1 MLTPLRVVVLC
12 SHRAPGLLHLLNA
25 DPLRGR
31 TYDIVA
37 CVTSEPTFAEEV
49 RVERRGVTTRSHDIR
64 AFYGARQA
72 PLHRAPEVREAF
84 DAAMAKLVAS
94 YSPDLVLLAGYL
106 YVLTE
111 PMLSAFHRRILNLHF
126 ADLTLRTPDGQP
138 GFPGIRAVRDALV
151 AGCAETRATV
161 HLVDAVVDAG
171 PPLVR
176 SWAFPVSPMVD
187 EARSWTAGDMLRA
200 YAFAHEQWM
209 MRSCAGPL
217 WSATLQLVSGGA
229 IDLDRL
235 EAFEAG
241 EDTAPWELGRRG
253 TLLPPMAAHTVG
265 AR

>member
-1 MLTPLRVVVLC
+1 MLSPLRVVVLC

-25 DPLRGR
+25 DPSRGR
-31 TYDIVA
+31 AYDIVA

-49 RVERRGVTTRSHDIR
+49 RVERRGVPTRSRDIH

-72 PLHRAPEVREAF
+72 PLCRAPEVRDAF
-84 DAAMAKLVAS
+84 DGEMAKLVAS
-94 YSPDLVLLAGYL
+94 YLPDLVLLAGYQ

-111 PMLSAFHRRILNLHF
+111 PMLAAFPRRILNLHF
-126 ADLTLRTPDGQP
+126 ADLMLRTPDGHP

-151 AGCAETRATV
+151 AGCSETRATV
-161 HLVDAVVDAG
+161 HLVDAVVDGG

-187 EARSWTAGDMLRA
+187 EARSWTAGEMLRA
-200 YAFAHEQWM
+200 YSFAHEQWM

-217 WSATLQLVSGGA
+217 WSAALHLVSGGS
-229 IDLDRL
+229 IDLDRVP
-235 EAFEAG
+235 APAAG
-241 EDTAPWELGRRG
+241 KDAAPWELGRRG
-253 TLLPPMAAHTVG
+253 TLMPPMTAQTAA